1 MFFNSAK
8 EINRRRNEIN
18 GLLMAYRKTGT
29 RDPSETLA
37 GPYKNRKNQ
46 DPSGTLQKSEIRN
59 PTKTGKPGPGTLAG
73 S

>member
-1 MFFNSAK
+1 MLFNSAK

-37 GPYKNRKNQ
+37 GPYKNRKIRTLVEPYKNRTF
-46 DPSGTLQKSEIRN
+46 GTLQKPEN
-59 PTKTGKPGPGTLAG
+59 QDLGP
-73 S
+73 